1 MATKAALAVIDDEG
15 LEGFSLNLVARRMG
29 VKAPSLYY
37 HFKDKAE
44 LLAEVARFILLDTP
58 FRPELAESWEE
69 RALLLCIETR
79 RGLLKHPNAAPL
91 ILQFFPRHML
101 LKAYEDAARDYPQV
115 PGMTLAMLE
124 ATEKLTYGSALFAA
138 AARVR
143 GVPSLPPVDP
153 ERFPLLAKA
162 VRDGGDDE
170 QVFVDAM
177 RMLLAG
183 IRSFAGEAAQ
193 TA

>member
-1 MATKAALAVIDDEG
+1 MATRAALGVIDAEG
-15 LEGFSLNLVARRMG
+15 LEGFSLNLVAKAMG
-29 VKAPSLYY
+29 VKAPSLYH

-44 LLAEVARFILLDTP
+44 LLAEVARHILLDTE
-58 FRPELAESWEE
+58 FRPEMAETWEE
-69 RALLLCIETR
+69 RALFLCIETR

-101 LKAYEDAARDYPQV
+101 LKAYEDAAGDYPNV

-138 AARVR
+138 AAQVR
-143 GVPSLPPVDP
+143 GVPSLPPVDAT
-153 ERFPLLAKA
+153 RFPLLAA
-162 VRDGGDDE
+162 AAAEGGDDE
-170 QVFVDAM
+170 QVFIGAM

-183 IRSFAGEAAQ
+183 IRSFASGTPAG
-193 TA
+193 